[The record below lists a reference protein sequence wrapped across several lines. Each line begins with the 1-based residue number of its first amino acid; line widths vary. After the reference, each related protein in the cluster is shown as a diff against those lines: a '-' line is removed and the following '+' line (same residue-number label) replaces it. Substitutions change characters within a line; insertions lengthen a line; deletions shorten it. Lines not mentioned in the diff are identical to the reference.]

1 MEVVLIGQSVKMN
14 SLVSPESQVGRKE
27 EHRMSKVRNKN
38 KRYAKCHG
46 CTCKG
51 APTTG
56 GGRRKKLHLITIEPL
71 RLQDIGFTGKPDSV
85 CK

>member
-51 APTTG
+51 APTPGG
-56 GGRRKKLHLITIEPL
+56 GGRKASFITIEPL
-71 RLQDIGFTGKPDSV
+71 RLQDIGFTGKHDSV

>member
-1 MEVVLIGQSVKMN
+1 
-14 SLVSPESQVGRKE
+14 
-27 EHRMSKVRNKN
+27 MSKVRNKN

-56 GGRRKKLHLITIEPL
+56 GGGRKASFDNNRTPQTSGYRLHGEA
-71 RLQDIGFTGKPDSV
+71 R
-85 CK
+85 

>member
-1 MEVVLIGQSVKMN
+1 MN
-14 SLVSPESQVGRKE
+14 SLVSPESQVGRKG
-27 EHRMSKVRNKN
+27 EHRMSKVGNKN

-56 GGRRKKLHLITIEPL
+56 GGGRKASFDNNRTPQTSGYRLHGEA
-71 RLQDIGFTGKPDSV
+71 
-85 CK
+85 